1 MNTRSDTVS
10 VEKEQHR
17 HRTMPASS
25 WQQRSN
31 RVLAVLERLTS
42 TFSDIDEVYWV
53 QGVDDNAVYCF
64 EHAREEVAR
73 LKNLHPRNRSAFW
86 LGGGHRS
93 KEHGVAAC
101 DCCGK
106 VLAYDLSPEGLQD
119 EVALHLQMRNNFR
132 RLSRDSGAAI
142 HLENVV
148 RSATA
153 FLNPKNPDSLTTD
166 VRRLIARLEKSLVV
180 SQSGK

>member
-1 MNTRSDTVS
+1 MNTTIETVS
-10 VEKEQHR
+10 VEKEQLR
-17 HRTMPASS
+17 STTMPALS

-31 RVLAVLERLTS
+31 RVLAVLEKLTS
-42 TFSDIDEVYWV
+42 AFSDLDEVYWV

-106 VLAYDLSPEGLQD
+106 VLAYDLSKEGLQE
-119 EVALHLQMRNNFR
+119 EVALHLRMRNNFR
-132 RLSRDSGAAI
+132 RLYQDPGAAI
-142 HLENVV
+142 RLENLV
-148 RSATA
+148 RSAKA
-153 FLNPKNPDSLTTD
+153 FLTPKNPDALTTD

-180 SQSGK
+180 NQSGK

>member
-1 MNTRSDTVS
+1 MNTTSDNVS
-10 VEKEQHR
+10 VERKHLCN
-17 HRTMPASS
+17 RTMPASS
-25 WQQRSN
+25 WQQRRN
-31 RVLAVLERLTS
+31 HVLAVLEKLTS
-42 TFSDIDEVYWV
+42 TFSNIDEVYWV

-93 KEHGVAAC
+93 HEHGVAAC

-106 VLAYDLSPEGLQD
+106 VLAYDLSKEGLQE

-132 RLSRDSGAAI
+132 RLARDPGAAVR
-142 HLENVV
+142 LENVV
-148 RSATA
+148 RSAKA
-153 FLNPKNPDSLTTD
+153 FLNPKNPDALTTD
-166 VRRLIARLEKSLVV
+166 VRRLIARLEKSLLV